1 VKRDELT
8 PGVQGQQYESTP
20 LARQEYITAIAHFYR
35 GEVARSNVWRLRV
48 DATTNWAVG
57 AAAATIG
64 FTFSNPSS
72 EHLILVFGI
81 IVVFALL
88 WIEAR
93 RFRIYDVFRARVRR
107 TEENFFGP
115 VLSRQL
121 DSPVV
126 NWGVL
131 MARDFLHPQFKMN
144 FWEALGLRLR
154 RNYGPIFTILLL
166 CWIVKVEFFGKAP
179 GGPLLQNIAVRGI
192 PGWIPLLFV
201 SLFYL
206 FLATVFLT
214 TLHRH
219 DTDHEEWGIG
229 EEVQSY
235 DA

>member
-1 VKRDELT
+1 MAKRHVT
-8 PGVQGQQYESTP
+8 PGVEGQEYEASP
-20 LARQEYITAIAHFYR
+20 LGRAEYITAIAHFYR
-35 GEVARSNVWRLRV
+35 GEVARSNTWRLRV

-64 FTFSNPSS
+64 FTFSNPES
-72 EHLILVFGI
+72 EHVVLIFGFV
-81 IVVFALL
+81 VVFALL

-115 VLSRQL
+115 ILARKL
-121 DSPVV
+121 DSPVM

-131 MARDFLHPQFKMN
+131 MARDFLHPEFKMN

-154 RNYGPIFTILLL
+154 RNYGSIFTILLL
-166 CWIVKVEFFGKAP
+166 CWVVKVEFFGREP
-179 GGPLLQNIAVRGI
+179 GGDLLRNVAIRGI
-192 PGWIPLLFV
+192 PGWVLLTFV
-201 SLFYL
+201 IAFYL
-206 FLATVFLT
+206 FLAVIFVT
-214 TLHRH
+214 TLYRH

-235 DA
+235 DV